1 MKNLMCNNKASQAYH
16 LWEFCGGG
24 NGEPNDT
31 LKNAECS
38 ETTTS
43 QLTRTGNVLPVS
55 KGDAKD
61 KKNPQ
66 HHGEGAASRR
76 A

>member
-1 MKNLMCNNKASQAYH
+1 MYNKASRAYQ
-16 LWEFCGGG
+16 LREFCGGG
-24 NGEPNDT
+24 NSEPNDT
-31 LKNAECS
+31 LKNVEIS

-43 QLTRTGNVLPVS
+43 QRTRTSNDLPVS
-55 KGDAKD
+55 KEGAKD

-66 HHGEGAASRR
+66 HPGEGVASQR